1 MENNQKFL
9 NVNII
14 GVGTYLPDNK
24 VDNEYYINH
33 FKELKGIDITG
44 ALESIGRDYRHIST
58 DLDETVITM
67 STEAALIALKESN
80 TNPEELDMVVFSTDS
95 PEFTTPTNAIKLVN
109 AIGAKN
115 AKLVYDINANCLGMT
130 LGLDQVSRTM
140 KTNKR
145 FKKALI
151 VGSVLISSIAR
162 KDDFLTYATFGDSA
176 SAVILEAVEESYKRG
191 VIDSVSYTDSDQ
203 HATSQSPINGFSRY
217 LRTDVTDKEELKWF
231 SYPVES
237 ANYPSIWSDMIKD
250 LLSEHQKTQFD
261 IDFFALPQFTEPLI
275 TDTLKALDIENIE
288 EHYNFVSRNIGYTGT
303 SCVIFSIKDALN
315 KGKVKEGSNV
325 IFVGSGVGFSTM
337 ALYYKF

>member
-162 KDDFLTYATFGDSA
+162 KDDFLTYAIFGDSA
-176 SAVILEAVEESYKRG
+176 SAVVLEAV
-191 VIDSVSYTDSDQ
+191 
-203 HATSQSPINGFSRY
+203 
-217 LRTDVTDKEELKWF
+217 
-231 SYPVES
+231 VES

-315 KGKVKEGSNV
+315 KGKVKKGSNV